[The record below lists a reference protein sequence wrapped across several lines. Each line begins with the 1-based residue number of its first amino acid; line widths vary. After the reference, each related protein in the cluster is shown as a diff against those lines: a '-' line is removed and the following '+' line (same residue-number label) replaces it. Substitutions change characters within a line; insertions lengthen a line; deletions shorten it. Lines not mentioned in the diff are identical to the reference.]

1 MNNGS
6 LFIRLKGLLLHV
18 AYTSPI
24 SCLHV
29 ADILP
34 TRRRHLAYTSP
45 SSCLHVGKM
54 LSIHIRKNKNGTTG
68 ATERCNRLCVN
79 GITVHEKGKMELLC
93 HYSSCTEPILNL
105 LHRDV
110 ICCRREAPC
119 CRREAPCCRREAP
132 CDISNAGNTIF
143 PRWEFSPGGA

>member
-18 AYTSPI
+18 AYTSST

-29 ADILP
+29 VDILP
-34 TRRRHLAYTSP
+34 THRRHLAYTSARC
-45 SSCLHVGKM
+45 CLQYAKT
-54 LSIHIRKNKNGTTG
+54 KNGATG

>member
-1 MNNGS
+1 MAASSSIEEAAFACG
-6 LFIRLKGLLLHV
+6 
-18 AYTSPI
+18 
-24 SCLHV
+24 LHV

-45 SSCLHVGKM
+45 SSCLHVALILPTHRRHLAYTLARCCLQYAKT
-54 LSIHIRKNKNGTTG
+54 KNGATG
-68 ATERCNRLCVN
+68 ATERCNRLCIN
-79 GITVHEKGKMELLC
+79 EIKVHEKGKMELLC

-119 CRREAPCCRREAP
+119 CRREAPCN
-132 CDISNAGNTIF
+132 ISNAGNTIF
-143 PRWEFSPGGA
+143 SRWEFSPGGA